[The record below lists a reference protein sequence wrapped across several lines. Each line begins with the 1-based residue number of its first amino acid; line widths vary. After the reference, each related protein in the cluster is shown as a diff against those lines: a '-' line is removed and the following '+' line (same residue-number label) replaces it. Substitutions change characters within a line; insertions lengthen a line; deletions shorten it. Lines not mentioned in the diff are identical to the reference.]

1 MIQGH
6 HLGGQQIPS
15 LQKPPGPQQ
24 NFPVQMHNAQQG
36 QPMQGNIPHIGQL
49 QVPSSTGSVSF
60 GQNMAPLQLAGQ
72 PPVSQ
77 QSMQHNSSLGALQA
91 PSPVQSNPMQA
102 VLGQPQLSTS
112 VAPQMLQQQM
122 PSQTPQ
128 LLLQQQAALQSSYQ
142 SSQQAIFQLQQQ
154 LQLMQQQS
162 NLNQQHPGQVPNQ
175 QPVQS
180 STPGATGAA
189 IQTNMNAIPQP
200 ITSPA
205 ISLTC
210 NWTEHTSPEGFKY
223 YYNSITRESKW
234 EKPEEYVL
242 YEQQQQQQKLLL
254 LQQHQQKIAVQQL
267 QSPPQGQSLPSMQPI
282 QQLPQAQKGQPQM
295 QMKQQELNYTQ
306 LQAAG
311 SIDPTRIQQGIQATQ
326 EHAWKS

>member
-36 QPMQGNIPHIGQL
+36 QPMQGNIPHTGQL
-49 QVPSSTGSVSF
+49 QVPSLAGSVSF

-72 PPVSQ
+72 PPASQ
-77 QSMQHNSSLGALQA
+77 QSMQQNSSLGALQA
-91 PSPVQSNPMQA
+91 PSSVQSNPMQA
-102 VLGQPQLSTS
+102 VLGQQQLSTS

-175 QPVQS
+175 QV
-180 STPGATGAA
+180 
-189 IQTNMNAIPQP
+189 IPH
-200 ITSPA
+200 S
-205 ISLTC
+205 
-210 NWTEHTSPEGFKY
+210 Y
-223 YYNSITRESKW
+223 SK
-234 EKPEEYVL
+234 
-242 YEQQQQQQKLLL
+242 
-254 LQQHQQKIAVQQL
+254 
-267 QSPPQGQSLPSMQPI
+267 S
-282 QQLPQAQKGQPQM
+282 
-295 QMKQQELNYTQ
+295 
-306 LQAAG
+306 
-311 SIDPTRIQQGIQATQ
+311 
-326 EHAWKS
+326 